1 MSPPRAEGS
10 REPSK
15 KNAGRN
21 RPAQS
26 SQHPSQV
33 CRQPAVT
40 GAGQAEFAAYFGDES
55 APNDAGEHDLGQQ
68 PAQMGRPESA
78 NHGSTKNKSKSFQ
91 ASRRAGRAVRKREQQ
106 GAGRTRRSGAVPAG
120 LHWSSQLPV
129 CRRAALQ
136 GSGLGQRMA
145 ATNKDLARS
154 NNKGEPGRGA
164 RRSAI
169 FRGACAPRV
178 PPSSGKRKWRRRTD
192 VWREATSPARGFRRL
207 TSDGSAAHSS
217 GAANWRS
224 PRCGVSALPVFTASG
239 SP

>member
-1 MSPPRAEGS
+1 
-10 REPSK
+10 
-15 KNAGRN
+15 
-21 RPAQS
+21 
-26 SQHPSQV
+26 
-33 CRQPAVT
+33 
-40 GAGQAEFAAYFGDES
+40 
-55 APNDAGEHDLGQQ
+55 
-68 PAQMGRPESA
+68 MGRPESA

>member
-1 MSPPRAEGS
+1 
-10 REPSK
+10 
-15 KNAGRN
+15 
-21 RPAQS
+21 
-26 SQHPSQV
+26 
-33 CRQPAVT
+33 
-40 GAGQAEFAAYFGDES
+40 
-55 APNDAGEHDLGQQ
+55 
-68 PAQMGRPESA
+68 MGRPESA

-91 ASRRAGRAVRKREQQ
+91 ASRRAGRAVRKRESE

-136 GSGLGQRMA
+136 SSGLGQRIA

-154 NNKGEPGRGA
+154 NNKGEPGRGT

-224 PRCGVSALPVFTASG
+224 PRCGVSALPVFLRPLAARVRAEAEHELAPSRSVFRPLPACSAYRSHGAPGDHLRMHPELSQAETAG
-239 SP
+239 SPEEGQAARWAPA

>member
-1 MSPPRAEGS
+1 
-10 REPSK
+10 
-15 KNAGRN
+15 
-21 RPAQS
+21 
-26 SQHPSQV
+26 
-33 CRQPAVT
+33 
-40 GAGQAEFAAYFGDES
+40 
-55 APNDAGEHDLGQQ
+55 
-68 PAQMGRPESA
+68 MGRPESA
-78 NHGSTKNKSKSFQ
+78 NHGSTRNKLKSFQ

-224 PRCGVSALPVFTASG
+224 PRCGVSALQVFTALWRNTTEQKKQK
-239 SP
+239 

>member
-1 MSPPRAEGS
+1 MM
-10 REPSK
+10 
-15 KNAGRN
+15 
-21 RPAQS
+21 PASTTLAS
-26 SQHPSQV
+26 SQPRWGDQKAPITAAPETSQNPFRHLV
-33 CRQPAVT
+33 ERGTV
-40 GAGQAEFAAYFGDES
+40 
-55 APNDAGEHDLGQQ
+55 
-68 PAQMGRPESA
+68 
-78 NHGSTKNKSKSFQ
+78 
-91 ASRRAGRAVRKREQQ
+91 Q

-154 NNKGEPGRGA
+154 NNKGEPGRGT

-224 PRCGVSALPVFTASG
+224 PRCGVSALPVFLHPLAVRVRAEAEHELAPSRPVFLPLPHSQSRGVPGTK
-239 SP
+239 PHRRTHNHR